1 MSGAHFYLALPSN
14 ASMDMFPNNKI
25 GSYHVKFPQTFDLN
39 GEWEVGLY
47 SISYPNTWY
56 TLQKQQNHV
65 YYTKDAGKSF
75 WSSGIVD
82 YGYYTS
88 VPELIKSINAAMKK
102 ELKNNNITFAFRPRL
117 HETGTTSNRHE
128 H

>member
-1 MSGAHFYLALPSN
+1 
-14 ASMDMFPNNKI
+14 MDVFPNNKI

-65 YYTKDAGKSF
+65 YYTKNAGKSYAE
-75 WSSGIVD
+75 SRGMLKQGEGVLEEREKKREASRTKRRAKKRKALHLQPDVNRPSEREHLLET
-82 YGYYTS
+82 YS
-88 VPELIKSINAAMKK
+88 VKYE
-102 ELKNNNITFAFRPRL
+102 FRAQ
-117 HETGTTSNRHE
+117 
-128 H
+128 